1 MFFISKE
8 DRDIPIIFDGSI
20 LTIVRTLIEMGKS
33 ELILMVKDEQE
44 VFNLQTSTKV
54 LLELE
59 ECNCVDEDDLSVQKK
74 LFEEK
79 TKIWSNYW

>member
-1 MFFISKE
+1 
-8 DRDIPIIFDGSI
+8 
-20 LTIVRTLIEMGKS
+20 
-33 ELILMVKDEQE
+33 MVKDEQE
-44 VFNLQTSTKV
+44 VFNLQTSTKL